1 LGVLE
6 ILAGLYIATGRGD
19 QALALV
25 EADLKANSDPNAVRE
40 LAGRVALAANRPD
53 LAIQRYTEL
62 IQAVPNDAHLY
73 FLLAQAQRARGD
85 SHGAII
91 SLFKAEQRNPNDPAA
106 LSVLA
111 VLLQEIGRNGDA
123 ARYLRRVLQLRP
135 GDANMMNNLAYLL
148 ADSGGD
154 LKEATDLAQR
164 ALRAAPQEISYRD
177 TLGWIY
183 LKSKQAQIALEI
195 FRNLSEREP
204 KNPEYRYHLAM
215 AQAAKGQVPEAQASL
230 ETALRNQPPRTLE
243 AAIREAEGRLRKP

>member
-1 LGVLE
+1 MLEVLAE
-6 ILAGLYIATGRGD
+6 LYIATGKGG

-25 EADLKANSDPNAVRE
+25 DADLKVNSDPNAVRE

-62 IQAVPNDAHLY
+62 IRAAPNEARLY

-85 SHGAII
+85 ATGAII
-91 SLFKAEQRNPNDPAA
+91 SLFKEEQLNPNDPAA

-111 VLLQEIGRNGDA
+111 VLLQEAGRNAEA

-148 ADSGGD
+148 AESGGD

-164 ALRAAPQEISYRD
+164 ALRAAPQETSYRD

-183 LKSKQAQIALEI
+183 LKSNQAQIALEI
-195 FRNLSEREP
+195 FRSLSEREP

-215 AQAAKGQVPEAQASL
+215 AQAAKGQVPEAEASL
-230 ETALRNQPPRTLE
+230 ETALRNQPPRALE